1 MSPTLV
7 VKRPTPVEMKL
18 EVARMVLLFDVD
30 QRVVEPVVQLVEVAR
45 TDFAE
50 VAGL

>member
-1 MSPTLV
+1 M

-18 EVARMVLLFDVD
+18 EVAGMVLLFDVD
-30 QRVVEPVVQLVEVAR
+30 RRLVEHVAQLVEVAR
-45 TDFAE
+45 TNFAE